1 MKCLKVLR
9 RSIFLLLSFSFSLCL
24 IACND
29 QSNMSLF
36 PIENYDQTIDH
47 WIKPSDPNFDK
58 PLLDKAM
65 QQKRMEIFYNHY
77 FGISSP
83 WHSTYIDSII
93 HQNQEFIK
101 SKEQKTINHFS
112 NENKSID
119 KIGYGENFRPYTN
132 AWIEGIANN
141 IQVNQFSH
149 LSYNK
154 NNRGIA
160 TTNLAVRALP
170 TDDVHFYSYKIAGQG
185 YPFDNL
191 QMSSLWVGTPI
202 YIVGTTQD
210 HAWYLIISPSVIGW
224 VKSNGISKV
233 TDEFI
238 HSWATT
244 AKNKLAA
251 ITHTQTSLLNKE
263 KRFLVT
269 TYVGTVFPV
278 STDISPVEMELLVP
292 IADNHDNAV
301 IKKVL
306 ISKKNASIM
315 PLTITPHHFSDMM
328 KTLIGRSYGW
338 GGIYLY
344 NDCSAELK
352 SLFTP
357 FGIWLP
363 RHSADQINEGKT
375 VDMSTSN
382 SEQRLSYLMKQGKPF
397 LTIVYIGGHV
407 FLYIGNKIVPQTNSL
422 AAMTYQNIWGLRP
435 NPSVKRVII
444 GKSVLFPLLLEYPE
458 NSNLISL
465 AAKEYFITSDLSELP
480 VSDQDLLQ
488 KHNVDINSLMQ
499 YQKS

>member
-1 MKCLKVLR
+1 MKCLKVFC
-9 RSIFLLLSFSFSLCL
+9 RSIFLLLFFSFSLYL
-24 IACND
+24 IACKD
-29 QSNMSLF
+29 QSNISLF
-36 PIENYDQTIDH
+36 PIEDYDQTIDR
-47 WIKPSDPNFDK
+47 WIKPNDPNFDK
-58 PLLDKAM
+58 SLLDQAM
-65 QQKRMEIFYNHY
+65 QQKRMGIFYSHY
-77 FGISSP
+77 FGTSSP
-83 WHSTYIDSII
+83 WHSTYIDSIL
-93 HQNQEFIK
+93 HQDQEFIK
-101 SKEQKTINHFS
+101 NKEQKTINHFS
-112 NENKSID
+112 NKNKPID

-132 AWIEGIANN
+132 EWIDNIANN
-141 IQVNQFSH
+141 IQIDQFSN

-160 TTNLAVRALP
+160 ITNLAIRALP
-170 TDDVHFYSYKIAGQG
+170 TADVHFYNYKIAGQG

-202 YIVGTTQD
+202 YIIGATQD

-224 VKSNGISKV
+224 VKSNGIAKV

-238 HSWATT
+238 HTWSTT

-251 ITHTQTSLLNKE
+251 ITHTQTSLLDKE

-269 TYVGTVFPV
+269 TYVGAVFPV
-278 STDISPVEMELLVP
+278 TTDSSPVEMELLIP
-292 IADNHDNAV
+292 IADHHNNAV

-315 PLTITPHHFSDMM
+315 PLPITPHHFSDVM
-328 KTLIGRSYGW
+328 KTLISRPYGW

-363 RHSADQINEGKT
+363 RHSADQINEGEI
-375 VDMSTSN
+375 VDMSSSS

-397 LTIVYIGGHV
+397 LTIVYIGGHI
-407 FLYIGNKIVPQTNSL
+407 FLYIGNNIVPQTNSL

-444 GKSVLFPLLLEYPE
+444 GQSVLFPLLLKYPE
-458 NSNLISL
+458 NPNLISL
-465 AAKEYFITSDLSELP
+465 AAKEYFIASDLSKLP
-480 VSDQDLLQ
+480 ISDQDLLQ
-488 KHNVDINSLMQ
+488 KHNVNINSLMQ